1 MLSVGKIQLGK
12 SGVTDNFIQTL
23 KEHFKK
29 YRNIKISVMKSAG
42 RNKEKVQEYSD
53 LILNKLGNN
62 FSARNIGFTIVLK
75 KWRKPVR

>member
-12 SGVTDNFIQTL
+12 NGVTDNFIQTL